1 MFWVTVEV
9 HCSSLGESISTRH
22 CITIM
27 TQATTD
33 ISDALGDTARVAAP
47 IFSDYG
53 GRKIFSG
60 EIATVRCFEDNSFV
74 RQAFE
79 TPGEG
84 RVLVVDGGGST
95 NCALLGDML
104 AALAH
109 RNGWAGVVVHGCI
122 RDSAEI
128 AGIDIGVKA
137 LATHPRKSNK
147 QGLGE
152 RDIPVVFAGIE
163 FKPGEYLYADTDGI
177 VITQEPVSISM

>member
-1 MFWVTVEV
+1 
-9 HCSSLGESISTRH
+9 
-22 CITIM
+22 M

-33 ISDALGDTARVAAP
+33 ISDALGDAARVAAP

-53 GRKIFSG
+53 GRKVFSG
-60 EIATVRCFEDNSFV
+60 QIATVKCLEDNSLV
-74 RQAFE
+74 RQVIEEA
-79 TPGEG
+79 GEG

-109 RNGWAGVVVHGCI
+109 RNGWAGIVVNGCI

-128 AGIDIGVKA
+128 DNIDIGVKA
-137 LATHPRKSNK
+137 LATHPRKSRK

-152 RDIPVVFAGIE
+152 RDIPVDFAGIE
-163 FKPGEYLYADTDGI
+163 FKPGEYLYADQDG
-177 VITQEPVSISM
+177 VVVTAEPVPFEM

>member
-1 MFWVTVEV
+1 
-9 HCSSLGESISTRH
+9 
-22 CITIM
+22 M

-33 ISDALGDTARVAAP
+33 ISDALGDAAHVAAP

-74 RQAFE
+74 RQALE

-104 AALAH
+104 ASLAL
-109 RNGWAGVVVHGCI
+109 RNGWAGIVVHGCI
-122 RDSAEI
+122 RDSVEI
-128 AGIDIGVKA
+128 SGIDIGVKA